1 MKSSLR
7 LYTFVNMYLSSIQ
20 QGIQSA
26 HVAVELVNEY
36 RRKRGSAA
44 KLLFDWAEH
53 GKTMI
58 VLNGGMA
65 SDVANSFEATD
76 SYNDKSFGYPFAAF
90 WEEPGAIHE
99 SRTAMTA
106 WGIVLPPEVYN
117 ARPVETFSGGH
128 VRRTGFSSMDVEDIT
143 PTTPIWELGSF
154 EHFICT
160 ILQGKGLAR

>member
-1 MKSSLR
+1 MKSLR

-36 RRKRGSAA
+36 RSKRNLAA
-44 KLLFDWAEH
+44 VRLTQWAKH

-65 SDVANSFEATD
+65 CDVANSFDAAETFNRA
-76 SYNDKSFGYPFAAF
+76 SAHYPFAAF
-90 WEEPGAIHE
+90 YEESGAIHE
-99 SRTAMTA
+99 SRRAMTA

-117 ARPVETFSGGH
+117 ARPVELFPS
-128 VRRTGFSSMDVEDIT
+128 RSGFSIFKAEELT
-143 PTTPIWELGSF
+143 PETPIWEAGSF
-154 EHFICT
+154 EHFICSH
-160 ILQGKGLAR
+160 LQGKSLAR